1 MADIFVSYRRDDSQ
15 WSAGRIN
22 DKLASEFGGH
32 RVFFDTVTIEPG
44 EDFVEVLGNK
54 VGGCRVLLAV
64 IGPNW
69 LDMLERRLGEHN
81 DFVRIEISEALK
93 RGVRVVPVLIDG
105 ALPLP
110 EARLPDDL
118 KPLARRNAI
127 WVRAQTFAP
136 DSSVLVEF
144 LKRHLDGGTVPQA
157 GPTAGAPEVLRQSV
171 PGSISIIVGPLKDKL
186 SKQVVPGSGKTEWF
200 KDLPEGP
207 EMVVIPAGEFLM
219 GSPTDEIGRW
229 DDGREGPQHGVR
241 LAKPFAVGRFAVTVG
256 EFTAF
261 VEATGHQMPDKMWT
275 FENDDW
281 KERENRSFRNP
292 GFAQSARN
300 PVVGVNWEDAK
311 AYAIWLSQKTGH
323 SYRLLS
329 EAEWEYAARAGSTS
343 PFWWGDPI
351 TPAQANYDGNHVYGS
366 GKKGEYRKR
375 TVSVDS
381 FEPNLWGLYQVHGNV
396 WEWCEDCWNSSYRG
410 APDDGSP
417 WTKGDMSSRVLRGG
431 SWGSI
436 PQNLRSADRYNFQP
450 DLRNYIVGFRVAR
463 TL

>member
-22 DKLASEFGGH
+22 DRLASEFSVR

-69 LDMLERRLGEHN
+69 LDMLERRLSEHN

-105 ALPLP
+105 ALTLP

-136 DSSVLVEF
+136 DASALVEF
-144 LKRHLDGGTVPQA
+144 LKRHLDGPAVSQA
-157 GPTAGAPEVLRQSV
+157 GPLAGASAVPGQPS
-171 PGSISIIVGPLKDKL
+171 PGSISIIVGPLKDRR
-186 SKQVVPGSGKTEWF
+186 SKQIHPGSGKTDWF

-219 GSPTDEIGRW
+219 GSPPDEIGR
-229 DDGREGPQHGVR
+229 DGNGREGPQHGVS

-261 VEATGHQMPDKMWT
+261 VEATGHQMPNKMYT
-275 FENDDW
+275 FENDVW
-281 KERENRSFRNP
+281 EERENRSFRSP
-292 GFAQSARN
+292 GFAQTARN
-300 PVVGVNWEDAK
+300 PVVGVSWEDAK
-311 AYAIWLSQKTGH
+311 AYSKWLSQKSGH
-323 SYRLLS
+323 AYRLLT
-329 EAEWEYAARAGSTS
+329 EAEWEYAARAGSVS
-343 PFWWGDPI
+343 PFWWGI
-351 TPAQANYDGNHVYGS
+351 SISTAQANYDGNHVYGA

-375 TVSVDS
+375 TVPVDS
-381 FEPNLWGLYQVHGNV
+381 FEPNPWGLYQVHGNV
-396 WEWCEDCWNSSYRG
+396 WEWCEDCWNPSYRG
-410 APDDGSP
+410 APDDGSA
-417 WTKGDMSSRVLRGG
+417 WISGDASSRVLRGG
-431 SWGSI
+431 SWLNFPVS
-436 PQNLRSADRYNFQP
+436 LRSAYRLSNQP
-450 DLRNYIVGFRVAR
+450 VYRNNRVGFRLAR